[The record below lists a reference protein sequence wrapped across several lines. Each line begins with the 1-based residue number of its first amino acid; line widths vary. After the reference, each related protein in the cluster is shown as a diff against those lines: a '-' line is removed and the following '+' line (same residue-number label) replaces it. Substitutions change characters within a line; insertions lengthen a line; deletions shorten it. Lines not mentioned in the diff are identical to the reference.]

1 MAGIRILLPVFF
13 LLLATA
19 CVPPASPPTLIR
31 FGLSVAPVTLDPRY
45 ATDAESYRLC
55 RLLYR
60 SLTDFHGDYRP
71 RPALADWRQMGPRH
85 YRFTL
90 GDTGRRFHNGAWLD
104 SDDVKATYEAILH
117 GVPLSAHRG
126 ALQGI
131 ATIRLPD
138 QDTVDFILH
147 APDPLF
153 PGKLG
158 IGILPAELIR
168 AGHPFAEQPVGSGA
182 LRFLGWPMPEALDLE
197 RVRDGR
203 RIRFVV
209 VRDPAVRLMKLLRGE
224 LDLLQ
229 DNLPPELLDWT
240 SRQSGVHIRHSP
252 GNTFSYL
259 GFNLADHQVGDQDV
273 RRAVAHAVDRE
284 AIVRHVFQGLAHPAE
299 AILVPGHWAAAA
311 DLPPH
316 YHDPERARDY
326 LQRYRQRNNLPATT
340 PIRLVYK
347 TSNNPFRLRLATIIQ
362 YQLRQVGIDLDI
374 RSYDWGTF
382 YGDIKRGDFQ
392 LYSLSWVGIKSPDIF
407 RYAFHS
413 EQQPPR
419 GANRGRLH
427 SPEADA
433 LIEAGEAATEL
444 QARTEIYRRLQGLLH
459 EQLVYVPLWHENRYA
474 VVRTGITGYTL
485 HPDGRYDSV
494 LQVDRLQ

>member
-1 MAGIRILLPVFF
+1 MAGIRILPALFF
-13 LLLATA
+13 LAAAVA
-19 CVPPASPPTLIR
+19 CVPPADPPALIR
-31 FGLSVAPVTLDPRY
+31 FGLSAAPITLDPRY
-45 ATDAESYRLC
+45 ATDAESHRLC

-60 SLTDFHGDYRP
+60 SLTDFHGNYRP
-71 RPALADWRQMGPRH
+71 RPALASWRQIGPRH

-117 GVPLSAHRG
+117 GAPLSAHRG

-131 ATIRLPD
+131 AAIRLPD
-138 QDTVDFILH
+138 QDTVDFILR

-158 IGILPAELIR
+158 IGILPAELLR
-168 AGHPFAEQPVGSGA
+168 AGHPFAERPVGSGA
-182 LRFLGWPMPEALDLE
+182 LRFLGRPMPETLELE
-197 RVRDGR
+197 RLRDRR

-240 SRQSGVHIRHSP
+240 SRQPGVHIRHGP
-252 GNTFSYL
+252 GATFSYL
-259 GFNLADHQVGDQDV
+259 GFNLADRQAGDQDL
-273 RRAVAHAVDRE
+273 RKAVAHAVDRE
-284 AIVRHVFQGLAHPAE
+284 AIIHHVFQGLAHSAE
-299 AILVPGHWAAAA
+299 GILAPGHWAAAA

-316 YHDPERARDY
+316 RYDPQRAREH
-326 LQRYRQRNNLPATT
+326 LHRYRQRNNLPAAA
-340 PIRLVYK
+340 PVRLVYK
-347 TSNNPFRLRLATIIQ
+347 TSNNPFRLRLAAIIQ
-362 YQLRQVGIDLDI
+362 YQLRQVGIDVDI

-382 YGDIKRGDFQ
+382 YDDIKRGDFQ

-419 GANRGRLH
+419 GANRGRLR
-427 SPEADA
+427 SSEVDA
-433 LIEAGEAATEL
+433 LIEAGEAAAGL
-444 QARTEIYRRLQGLLH
+444 PARTAIYRRLQGLLH
-459 EQLVYVPLWHENRYA
+459 EKLVYVPLWHENRF
-474 VVRTGITGYTL
+474 VVARAGTTGYTL
-485 HPDGRYDSV
+485 YPDGRYDSV
-494 LQVDRLQ
+494 LQVHRQ